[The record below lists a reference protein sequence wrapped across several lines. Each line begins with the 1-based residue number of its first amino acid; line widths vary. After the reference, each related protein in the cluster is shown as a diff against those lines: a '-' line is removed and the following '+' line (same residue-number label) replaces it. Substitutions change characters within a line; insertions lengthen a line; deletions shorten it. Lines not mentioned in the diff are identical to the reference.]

1 MSSQKLP
8 TTTSSAEGT
17 GDIIYRN
24 SLDGMPS
31 RDFTIELWTGD
42 ITNVPAGRTVELYN
56 DLVSVCYDGGST
68 KSQFQNHISL
78 WRAENVKM
86 KIRTSFFVSTANQSP
101 ASYADGHPV
110 QDDNPAAFTKRR
122 SEDIIQKETDSFIA
136 TVDSELKNKE
146 SDLLEI

>member
-1 MSSQKLP
+1 MQLVTVMMAEGEVETDVGHNAARIPHITDGQIGKGQDLKGP

-56 DLVSVCYDGGST
+56 DLVSFCT
-68 KSQFQNHISL
+68 RFIQIS
-78 WRAENVKM
+78 
-86 KIRTSFFVSTANQSP
+86 
-101 ASYADGHPV
+101 
-110 QDDNPAAFTKRR
+110 
-122 SEDIIQKETDSFIA
+122 
-136 TVDSELKNKE
+136 
-146 SDLLEI
+146 